1 MGNFGLDL
9 KIYYRRTLDGAEVDF
24 VLYGN
29 DGFACIEVKRKKSL
43 GGKDLSGIRSFLM
56 EYPEAKAYVFYGGNE
71 MQHIAG
77 IEIWPIEKALRS
89 LNLIVKTRTE
99 QVLPQQGVKKSKS

>member
-1 MGNFGLDL
+1 WKLIDL
-9 KIYYRRTLDGAEVDF
+9 LVRKDF
-24 VLYGN
+24 RQANLVFQELR
-29 DGFACIEVKRKKSL
+29 AAI
-43 GGKDLSGIRSFLM
+43 
-56 EYPEAKAYVFYGGNE
+56 AYVFYGGNE

-99 QVLPQQGVKKSKS
+99 QVLPQQGVNES